1 MGSKNLKRQKN
12 LFNYVF
18 HSAQSYFLTPLVD
31 KEPYFL
37 KKVAI
42 KFLRKEKEEKSFSF
56 EVLSKKTGI
65 NNNYKEAKELIIK
78 SLEAENPVA
87 ILINHRVSDKILK
100 KNFKYH
106 WITITGI
113 RTEDKKTYLTAS
125 NWGEKWEYLNFEE
138 IWNDSHNVLDRIFAS
153 GLVVMK
159 EQEKPKQSLKSIN
172 SVALLCSLR
181 LTKCVK
187 NVTL

>member
-1 MGSKNLKRQKN
+1 MSAIRRCSSSGGNGICITNNCLGLKLGWAAPPAFFNRLSKN
-12 LFNYVF
+12 
-18 HSAQSYFLTPLVD
+18 TP
-31 KEPYFL
+31 
-37 KKVAI
+37 
-42 KFLRKEKEEKSFSF
+42 
-56 EVLSKKTGI
+56 
-65 NNNYKEAKELIIK
+65 
-78 SLEAENPVA
+78 
-87 ILINHRVSDKILK
+87 LK

-159 EQEKPKQSLKSIN
+159 EQEKPK
-172 SVALLCSLR
+172 
-181 LTKCVK
+181 
-187 NVTL
+187 